1 MPRTARKKSA
11 SGIYH
16 IILRGINKQT
26 IFSDEEDNDEFIRI
40 ISECKRL
47 SGFDL
52 YAYCLM
58 GNHVHLLIKEKSE
71 AIEQIM
77 KRIGTRY
84 VTRYNRKYQRC
95 GHLFQDRFKSEAVE
109 DDSYFLTVLRYIH
122 QNPQKAGLC
131 KEPDLYPWSSYRD
144 YTRKNGITDIDFA
157 LDLIG
162 ESQFVKFMNEQ
173 SNDKVLDYDEEKK
186 RLTDMQLCDN
196 IEHDYKIKAVM
207 IQNEP
212 KDKMIKM
219 LKQIL
224 KYNGVSTRQLSR
236 VTGIP
241 THIIWKM

>member
-16 IILRGINKQT
+16 IILRGINRQT
-26 IFSDEEDNDEFIRI
+26 IFSDEEDNDEFIKI
-40 ISECKRL
+40 LSECKKL

-52 YAYCLM
+52 YGYCLM

-71 AIEQIM
+71 TIEQIM

-84 VTRYNRKYQRC
+84 VIRYNRKYRRC

-122 QNPQKAGLC
+122 QNPQKAELC
-131 KEPDLYPWSSYRD
+131 KEPDQYPWSSYRD
-144 YTRKNGITDIDFA
+144 YISKKGITDVDFA
-157 LDLIG
+157 LDIIR
-162 ESQFVKFMNEQ
+162 ENRFVEFMNEQ
-173 SNDKVLDYDEEKK
+173 SSDKVLEYDEERI
-186 RLTDMQLCDN
+186 RLTDMQLSEK
-196 IEHDYKIKAVM
+196 IELDYNIKAIM

-212 KDKMIKM
+212 KDKMMKI
-219 LKQIL
+219 LRQIL
-224 KYNGVSTRQLSR
+224 KYDGVSTRQLSR